1 MKQHHKQHFKETG
14 NKIQIAR
21 LKKGFSLQDMG
32 KKSNISAARLSK
44 IENGETDF
52 MFTTFVR
59 IARAL
64 DVELYTLVGDG

>member
-1 MKQHHKQHFKETG
+1 MKEHHKQHFKEIG
-14 NKIQIAR
+14 NKIQMAR
-21 LKKGFSLQDMG
+21 LKKGLSLQDLA
-32 KKSNISAARLSK
+32 KKTNMSAARVLK

-64 DVELYTLVGDG
+64 DVELYTLVGDE